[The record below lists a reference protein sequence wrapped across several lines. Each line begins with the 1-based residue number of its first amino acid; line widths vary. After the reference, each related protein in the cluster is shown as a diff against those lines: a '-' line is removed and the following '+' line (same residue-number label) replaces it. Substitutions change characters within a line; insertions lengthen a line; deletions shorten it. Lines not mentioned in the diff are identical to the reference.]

1 MMTDK
6 NTGSSHNDGLNQA
19 SPKKINLALQGGGAH
34 GAFTW
39 GALDYMLESEKIRIE
54 AISGTSAGAMNAVVV
69 ADGLMKNGRDGARE
83 NLEKFWK
90 KVSEMGQSSPAQRT
104 FYDMLTGNWNLDH
117 SPGYIYT
124 DLLSRLAS
132 PYELNPLNMN
142 PLKDML
148 ENLVDFDRVR
158 SCDRMGLFL
167 SATSVRTGKVK
178 VFNRDELC
186 ADAVMASACLPFV
199 FQAVEIKGEAYWDG
213 GYMGNP
219 VLFPFF
225 YYCQSKDI
233 VIVQINPLGCQ
244 QTPKTAREI
253 SNRVNEITFN
263 SSLLSE
269 LRAVDFVGRL
279 VKEGKLDPAHYK
291 QMLVH
296 IIESEKDLKP
306 FNASSKSN
314 TEWKFLK
321 KLFDIGRQSAQ
332 LWLKDSFER
341 LGIEST
347 VDVQAI
353 LKN

>member
-6 NTGSSHNDGLNQA
+6 NTDSSHNEGLSRA
-19 SPKKINLALQGGGAH
+19 SPKKINLALQGGGSH

-39 GALDYMLESEKIRIE
+39 GVLDYMLESEKIRIE

-90 KVSEMGQSSPAQRT
+90 KVSEMGQSSPVQRT

-117 SPGYIYT
+117 SPGYVYT

-132 PYELNPLNMN
+132 PYALNPLNMN

-158 SCDRMGLFL
+158 SCDRMGLFI

-225 YYCQSKDI
+225 YHCKSRDI

-244 QTPKTAREI
+244 QTPKTARDI
-253 SNRVNEITFN
+253 LNRVNEITFN

-279 VKEGKLDPAHYK
+279 VKDGKVDPNQYK

-296 IIESEKDLKP
+296 MIAGEQAFKP
-306 FNASSKSN
+306 FNASSKMN
-314 TEWKFLK
+314 TEWAFLR
-321 KLFDIGRQSAQ
+321 KLFEIGRQTARK
-332 LWLKDSFER
+332 WENDHYEK
-341 LGIEST
+341 LGLESS
-347 VDVQAI
+347 VDVRTI
-353 LKN
+353 LS